1 MTVKEFND
9 ADIFEVEAEALG
21 HGCNIRGVAGG
32 LAGKVFDRHSEMRQ
46 RYMSGC
52 RNSDF
57 NPGEVYIYKNADDMG
72 KPFWYIYNLFSQ
84 IEPGANADLELLRSS
99 LLKMRDHMKLCS
111 VKSVNIPQIGCGIGG
126 LNWEDVRP
134 LLEEIFGPEEDLV
147 LQIILRK

>member
-1 MTVKEFND
+1 MTVKEFHG
-9 ADIFEVEAEALG
+9 ADIFEIEAEALS
-21 HGCNIRGVAGG
+21 HGCNIRGVIGG
-32 LAGKVFDRHSEMRQ
+32 LAASVFGRHPEMKK
-46 RYMSGC
+46 RYKSGC
-52 RNSDF
+52 ENSNF
-57 NPGEVYIYKNADDMG
+57 IPGSVYIYKNTESMG

-84 IEPGANADLELLRSS
+84 IQPGPNADLELLRSS
-99 LLKMRDHMKLCS
+99 LLEMRDHMKLCS